1 MRLYISL
8 IILIAIISIAGC
20 VAAKPVN
27 RGDYYTYGQMKE
39 AVYELKKQYPEI
51 VNIHDIGKTNK
62 GRSIFVLEINPKA
75 EEDEKVGLLAVFAQ
89 HADEHETTKLG
100 MDFANRLLEGYKQD
114 AAINQYLTEKT
125 VYIIPMANP
134 DGVDYDLSSEKN
146 FATWRKNCNSIG
158 EADGVDLN
166 RNWDY
171 QWDAP
176 VNKKVESNRT
186 NPKDVSY
193 RGSHPFSELET
204 KSISEFIMEHKNIK
218 TFVDYHTGTCNFI
231 QGEILLPFCYT
242 KEQKLSPEAA
252 DRYNVVSSKMCN
264 LISDAKDTRAPYA
277 AVRAYQMRDYVFRKA
292 PLLLKPFV
300 WFSLPSS
307 TVSTGTG
314 IDWAAAHGMMA
325 FGIEISCRDD
335 FNEKYQENHEILVNQ
350 QYGGFLYLL
359 VGVK

>member
-1 MRLYISL
+1 MRLYINL
-8 IILIAIISIAGC
+8 IILIAVISIAGC
-20 VAAKPVN
+20 AAAKQAN
-27 RGDYYTYGQMKE
+27 RADYYTYEQMKE
-39 AVYELKKQYPEI
+39 AVYELKRQYPEI
-51 VNIHDIGKTNK
+51 VTIHDIGKTNE

-75 EEDEKVGLLAVFAQ
+75 EDDGKPGLLAVFAQ

-100 MDFANRLLEGYKQD
+100 MAFANHLLEEYKQD
-114 AAINQYLTEKT
+114 PAITQKLTEKT

-134 DGVDYDLSSEKN
+134 DGVDYDLSSEKT

-176 VNKKVESNRT
+176 VNKEVESSRT
-186 NPKDVSY
+186 NPKDASY
-193 RGSHPFSELET
+193 RGPRPFSELET
-204 KSISEFIMEHKNIK
+204 KSISEFIMKHKNIK

-242 KEQKLSPEAA
+242 KEQKLSPEEAEHYKA
-252 DRYNVVSSKMCN
+252 VSRKICS
-264 LISDAKDTRAPYA
+264 LISDAKDTRARYA
-277 AVRAYQMRDYVFRKA
+277 AVRAYQVRDYVFRKA

-307 TVSTGTG
+307 TVSTGAG
-314 IDWAAAHGMMA
+314 IDWAAAHGMLA
-325 FGIEISCRDD
+325 FGIETSCRDD
-335 FNEKYQENHEILVNQ
+335 FNEKYQENHEILVNH
-350 QYGGFLYLL
+350 QYNGFLYLL
-359 VGVK
+359 DGVK